1 MDRTD
6 RGLQPLTL
14 GKGMAMVE
22 RVKVDEATVAAL
34 VRDQFPQWADLVVSR
49 VRPGGVNNR
58 TFRLGERLLARMPA
72 AVHYVA
78 AVEKEQTWLP
88 RLAAQLPLPIPS
100 PLAVGAPGHGY
111 PFPWS
116 VCAWIDGETVASAG
130 DLDHE
135 TLARDLADFLLAL
148 QAIDAGDGPAAGT
161 HNFHRGGDPAVYD
174 GETRAAVETLG
185 DQIRGAEALALWE
198 AALSTHWNRPPVWIH
213 GDVAPGTLLVRNG
226 RLAAVIDFGTCGVG
240 DPACDLAFAWTF
252 LDETAR
258 EAFRRRLGLDDACWL
273 RGQAWALW
281 KALIVVAGAPGVHT
295 HERDLH
301 LRVLRRLGVM

>member
-1 MDRTD
+1 MS
-6 RGLQPLTL
+6 
-14 GKGMAMVE
+14 E

-34 VRDQFPQWADLVVSR
+34 IDDQFPQWAELPITR
-49 VRPGGVNNR
+49 VKPGGWDNR
-58 TFRLGERLLARMPA
+58 TFRLGPDLLVRMPA
-72 AVHYVA
+72 AAHYLA
-78 AVEKEQTWLP
+78 QVEKEQTWLP
-88 RLAAQLPLPIPS
+88 RLAAGLPLPIPA
-100 PLAVGAPGHGY
+100 PVAVGAPGHGY

-116 VCAWIDGETVASAG
+116 ICAWIEGDTVAAVDG
-130 DLDHE
+130 LDHE
-135 TLARDLADFLLAL
+135 ALAQDLADFLLAL
-148 QAIDAGDGPAAGT
+148 HAIDAADGPAAGP

-174 GETRAAVETLG
+174 GQTRAAAQTLDG
-185 DQIRGAEALALWE
+185 QINRAAALALWDE
-198 AALSTHWNRPPVWIH
+198 ALATRWSRPPVWIH
-213 GDVAPGTLLVRNG
+213 GDVAPGNLLVRNG

-252 LDETAR
+252 LDDDAR
-258 EAFRRRLGLDDACWL
+258 ETFRQRLGLDDAAWL

>member
-1 MDRTD
+1 MT
-6 RGLQPLTL
+6 
-14 GKGMAMVE
+14 E

-34 VRDQFPQWADLVVSR
+34 LADQFPQWADLPITR
-49 VRPGGVNNR
+49 VKPGGWDNR
-58 TFRLGERLLARMPA
+58 TFRLGADLLVRMPA
-72 AVHYVA
+72 ADHYIA
-78 AVEKEQTWLP
+78 QVEKEQAWLP
-88 RLAAQLPLPIPS
+88 RLAPQLPLPIPA
-100 PLAVGAPGHGY
+100 PVDVGAPGHGY
-111 PFPWS
+111 PFAWS
-116 VCAWIDGETVASAG
+116 ICAWIDGETVAAADG
-130 DLDHE
+130 LDHE

-148 QAIDAGDGPAAGT
+148 HAIDAADGPAAGR

-174 GETRAAVETLG
+174 GQTRAAAQTLG
-185 DQIRGAEALALWE
+185 DQIDSAAALALWD
-198 AALSTHWNRPPVWIH
+198 AALATRWTAAPVWIH
-213 GDVAPGTLLVRNG
+213 GDVAPGNLLVRDG

-252 LDETAR
+252 LEDAAR
-258 EAFRRRLGLDDACWL
+258 DTFRRRLGLDADTWL